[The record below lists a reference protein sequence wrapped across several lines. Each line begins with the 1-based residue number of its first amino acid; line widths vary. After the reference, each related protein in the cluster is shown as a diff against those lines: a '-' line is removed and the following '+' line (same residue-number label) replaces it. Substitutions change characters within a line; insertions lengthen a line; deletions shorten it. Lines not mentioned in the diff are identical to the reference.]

1 MVEFNPRFGK
11 QTIVGVP
18 LTNYSQTVKADP
30 TFGENFLAQLG
41 YTYAPLYGAAEEE
54 LRFGNVKREKMAFEL
69 EELSG
74 YEDHIEYLVRAK
86 NNDHLEYLK
95 SQIDEN
101 RKRRDIIGRSNWYA
115 PSSLI
120 AGVADPLNVM
130 FALPV
135 FGQLGMLVRGG
146 MTMSQ
151 AAKAGLKGG
160 ALYAGASEAIRA
172 PFDQLNTFEE
182 SSINAISAIGL
193 GTGLAIAPNA
203 FRALMPK
210 FQKTSD
216 NLQAMAQGEKR
227 VDVENLGKE
236 VVDGEVSEDLV
247 KTFYTNYLMH
257 LVPSAGKRIAKNGT
271 QLMKD
276 YYERINGHAVL
287 AKEKDLVGLGQ
298 HQSILQRDAFYSV
311 DANKF
316 VNDFQIFY
324 TRAITGDPTRK
335 STTQFMDFNID
346 SAKAR
351 IGQTFGGET
360 PTFDQ
365 FFDQAFR
372 KYIISKDSKNQRL
385 IGALSDDEKIMHTRF
400 KEFFDKYK
408 DDAQSVSLL
417 KDDASL
423 QKEISTLKKALDDLD
438 AEVKTLQSLDDAKG
452 LSPAQRKRL
461 INSDARNFELT
472 KKLRWAEDT
481 LEEGIYNKFI
491 APIYYNKKL
500 LKESAE
506 AREGLTKIFERHL
519 TRNPARVWDDE
530 AQQYTN
536 RLVQNPRQFAEET
549 VSSILEENADSVEF
563 FTNRPGSGKHL
574 KHRVL
579 NIPEYEIVDYIIT
592 GPEVMYSY
600 AQRMGKRIEWARN
613 FGDKN
618 IDDVLEEIEVDM
630 RNKNFDEKKIATLKR
645 DFSEE
650 IRRATGNVI
659 EDPDTLNNQTA
670 QVLRTMAGTTYLH
683 GAGLAAVGD
692 LGVTVIERG
701 FKKIATPFFNAED
714 RKAFF
719 KNAKNAPYMIDN
731 IDLAK
736 ALIQRRMVE
745 DSVKRIQPSG
755 TERVLNL
762 VNQTFYNVPI
772 VGNNLGM
779 LTKYMKIMDGAFRQS
794 ELIDMAVKIKNN
806 TATNFDVQFMSR
818 YGYSI
823 EDAKILAD
831 MPWEK
836 GDSMYY
842 ANTTQWSQK
851 TAKDREVYRRFQTA
865 LDTGVSNVIL
875 HATSFDKPM
884 LVNGVFYMRHRPWMK
899 SVKNPFTGAEFFPI
913 DKRASTKN
921 IGMVRFENQLLGLPF
936 QFMNFGMGAFTR
948 ITGGMF
954 DVARR
959 HRLAGAMA
967 MMFLGY
973 SVLNIRNRNRAYFF
987 EKEPTDLLARTID
1000 QSGILGIYSDIF
1012 YMSLHGMMGAGI
1024 MNDSEYLRGKYKP
1037 DAIDAFVEP
1046 FGASI
1051 GQMTDFGRVVYDY
1064 LNGNENAASKRLS
1077 RNVPWIQLYGLNDD
1091 FKDLLRSRN

>member
-1 MVEFNPRFGK
+1 MTEYKPRPISSGV
-11 QTIVGVP
+11 VGAP
-18 LTNYSQTVKADP
+18 LRSYAETARADP
-30 TFGENFLAQLG
+30 SFGENFIAQLG
-41 YTYAPLYGAAEEE
+41 YTYSPLIGGIEEQ
-54 LRFGNVKREKMAFEL
+54 LRFGNLKREKMSFEL

-86 NNDHLEYLK
+86 NNEHLEFLK
-95 SQIDEN
+95 EQIDEN
-101 RKRRDIIGRSNWYA
+101 RNRRDIISRANWYA

-120 AGVADPLNVM
+120 AGIVDPLNIT

-146 MTMSQ
+146 MTIGQ

-160 ALYAGASEAIRA
+160 AVYAGASEAIRA
-172 PFDQLNTFEE
+172 PFDELNTFEE

-193 GTGLAIAPNA
+193 GTALGVGPKA
-203 FRALMPK
+203 FRAFMPSLK
-210 FQKTSD
+210 KSSD

-227 VDVENLGKE
+227 VNVENLGKE
-236 VVDGEVSEDLV
+236 IKDGEVSEELV
-247 KTFYTNYLMH
+247 QNFFTKYLMH
-257 LVPSAGKRIAKNGT
+257 LVPSAGKRIVKDGT
-271 QLMKD
+271 RLMKE
-276 YYERINGHAVL
+276 YYERINGHALL
-287 AKEKDLVGLGQ
+287 AKEKDLNGLGQ
-298 HQSILQRDAFYSV
+298 HQSILQREAYYNV

-316 VNDFQIFY
+316 VNDFQVFY
-324 TRAITGDPTRK
+324 TRAITGDPSRK
-335 STTQFMDFNID
+335 APSTFMDFNID
-346 SAKAR
+346 SAKSK

-360 PTFDQ
+360 PTFEQ
-365 FFDQAFR
+365 FFNQSFR
-372 KYIISKDSKNQRL
+372 KYILSKDPKNQRL
-385 IGALSDDEKIMHTRF
+385 VGSLTDDEKAMHRSF
-400 KEFFDKYK
+400 KEFFEKYK
-408 DDAQSVSLL
+408 GDAQLVSLL
-417 KDDASL
+417 KDDATL
-423 QKEISTLKKALDDLD
+423 QKEIKLLQKTIDDLD
-438 AEVKTLQSLDDAKG
+438 ARTKTLQGIDDAIG
-452 LSPAQRKRL
+452 LNPKQRKEF
-461 INSDARNFELT
+461 IGQDAKRFELS

-481 LEEGIYNKFI
+481 LEEGVYNKFI

-530 AQQYTN
+530 AQQYTQ

-549 VSSILEENADSVEF
+549 VASILEENADSIEN
-563 FTNRPGSGKHL
+563 FTNKPGSGKHL

-600 AQRMGKRIEWARN
+600 ANRMGKRIEWARN

-618 IDDVLEEIEVDM
+618 IDDVLNEIEVDM
-630 RNKNFDEKKIATLKR
+630 RNKNFDEKKIASLKR

-650 IRRATGNVI
+650 IRRATGNII

-670 QVLRTMAGTTYLH
+670 QILRTMAGTTYLH
-683 GAGLAAVGD
+683 GAGLAAIGD

-701 FKKIATPFFNAED
+701 FKKIGVPFFNAAD

-719 KNAKNAPYMIDN
+719 QNAKNSNYMIDN
-731 IDLAK
+731 IDLAT
-736 ALIQRRMVE
+736 ALTQKRMVE
-745 DSVKRIQPSG
+745 DSVKRIEPSS
-755 TERVLNL
+755 TERVLNII
-762 VNQTFYNVPI
+762 NQTYYNIPI
-772 VGNNLGM
+772 LGNNLG
-779 LTKYMKIMDGAFRQS
+779 LFTKYMKIMDSAFRQS

-806 TATNFDVQFMSR
+806 TATNYDVRFMSR

-836 GDSMYY
+836 GDQMYY
-842 ANTTQWSQK
+842 ANTGAWKKETPQE
-851 TAKDREVYRRFQTA
+851 REVYRRFQTA

-899 SVKNPFTGAEFFPI
+899 GVKNPFTGAEFFPI

-954 DVARR
+954 DNARR

-973 SVLNIRNRNRAYFF
+973 SVLNIRNRNRPYFF

-1000 QSGILGIYSDIF
+1000 QSGLLGVYSDIG
-1012 YMSLHGMMGAGI
+1012 YMALHSMMGAGVI
-1024 MNDSEYLRGKYKP
+1024 NDSEYLRGKYKP

-1046 FGASI
+1046 FGASV
-1051 GQMTDFGRVVYDY
+1051 GQITDFGRVIYDY
-1064 LNGNENAASKRLS
+1064 MNGNENEASRRLS
-1077 RNVPWIQLYGLNDD
+1077 RSVPWITLYGLNDD
-1091 FKDLLRSRN
+1091 FKDLMRSRN

>member
-1 MVEFNPRFGK
+1 MAELNPRFGK

-18 LTNYSQTVKADP
+18 LTNYSQTAKADP

-41 YTYAPLYGAAEEE
+41 YTYAPLYGAVEEE
-54 LRFGNVKREKMAFEL
+54 LRFGNLKREKMAFEL

-74 YEDHIEYLVRAK
+74 YEDHIDYLVRAK
-86 NNDHLEYLK
+86 NNEHLEYLK
-95 SQIDEN
+95 AQIDEN

-120 AGVADPLNVM
+120 AGIVDPLNIT

-146 MTMSQ
+146 MTLGQ

-160 ALYAGASEAIRA
+160 AVYAGASEGIRA
-172 PFDQLNTFEE
+172 PFDELNTFGE
-182 SSINAISAIGL
+182 SSVNAISAIGL
-193 GTGLAIAPNA
+193 GTAIGVAPNA

-210 FQKTSD
+210 FNKTSE

-236 VVDGEVSEDLV
+236 IKDGEVSEDLV
-247 KTFYTNYLMH
+247 KTFYTKYLMH
-257 LVPSAGKRIAKNGT
+257 LVPSAGKRIAKDGT
-271 QLMKD
+271 QLMKN

-287 AKEKDLVGLGQ
+287 AKEKDLMGVGSN
-298 HQSILQRDAFYSV
+298 QSILQREAYYNV

-316 VNDFQIFY
+316 VNDFQEFY
-324 TRAITGDPTRK
+324 TRAITGDPNRK
-335 STTQFMDFNID
+335 APTQFMDFNID

-360 PTFDQ
+360 PTFQQ
-365 FFDQAFR
+365 FFDNAFK
-372 KYIISKDSKNQRL
+372 KYILSKDPKNQRL
-385 IGALSDDEKIMHTRF
+385 VGELTDDEKIMHTKF
-400 KEFFDKYK
+400 KEYFDKYK
-408 DDAQSVSLL
+408 EDAQYVGLL

-423 QKEISTLKKALDDLD
+423 QREIKILKNTLDDLD
-438 AEVKTLQSLDDAKG
+438 KRTKYLQGLDDAKG
-452 LSPAQRKRL
+452 LTQKQRAEL
-461 INSDARNFELT
+461 IGQDAKVFEYT

-500 LKESAE
+500 LKQSAE
-506 AREGLTKIFERHL
+506 AREGLTKIFEVHL

-530 AQQYTN
+530 AQQYTQ

-549 VSSILEENADSVEF
+549 VASILEENADSIEN
-563 FTNRPGSGKHL
+563 FTNKPGSGKHL

-600 AQRMGKRIEWARN
+600 ANRMGKRIEWARN

-618 IDDVLEEIEVDM
+618 IDDVLNEIEVDM
-630 RNKNFDEKKIATLKR
+630 RNKNFDEKKIASLKR

-650 IRRATGNVI
+650 IRRATGNII

-670 QVLRTMAGTTYLH
+670 QILRTISGTTFLH

-701 FKKIATPFFNAED
+701 FKKIGVPFFNAAD

-719 KNAKNAPYMIDN
+719 KNAKNSNYMIDN

-736 ALIQRRMVE
+736 ALIQKRMIE

-755 TERVLNL
+755 TERVLNI
-762 VNQTFYNVPI
+762 VNQTFYNIPI

-779 LTKYMKIMDGAFRQS
+779 LTKYMKMMDGGFRQS

-823 EDAKILAD
+823 DDAKILAD

-836 GDSMYY
+836 GDHMYY

-851 TAKDREVYRRFQTA
+851 TAQDREVYRRFQTA

-973 SVLNIRNRNRAYFF
+973 SVLNIRNRNRSYFF

-1000 QSGILGIYSDIF
+1000 QSGLLGIYSDIF
-1012 YMSLHGMMGAGI
+1012 YMSLHGMMGSGI

-1037 DAIDAFVEP
+1037 DAIDALVEP
-1046 FGASI
+1046 FGASV
-1051 GQMTDFGRVVYDY
+1051 GQMVDFGRVVYDY
-1064 LNGNENAASKRLS
+1064 MNGNDNEASRRLA
-1077 RNVPWIQLYGLNDD
+1077 RNIPWIQLYGMNDD

>member
-11 QTIVGVP
+11 QTIVGAP

-54 LRFGNVKREKMAFEL
+54 LRFGNVKREKMSFEL
-69 EELSG
+69 EELTG
-74 YEDHIEYLVRAK
+74 YEDHIDYLVRAK
-86 NNDHLEYLK
+86 NNEHLEYLK

-115 PSSLI
+115 PSSLV

-146 MTMSQ
+146 MTMGQ

-203 FRALMPK
+203 FRTLMPK

-271 QLMKD
+271 QLMKN

-287 AKEKDLVGLGQ
+287 AKEKDLMGVGSN
-298 HQSILQRDAFYSV
+298 QSILQREGTYSV
-311 DANKF
+311 DANTF
-316 VNDFQIFY
+316 VRDFEVFY
-324 TRAITGDPTRK
+324 TRAITGDPSREAPK
-335 STTQFMDFNID
+335 QFMDFNID

-365 FFDQAFR
+365 FFNQAFR
-372 KYIISKDSKNQRL
+372 KYILSKDPKNRRL
-385 IGALSDDEKIMHTRF
+385 IGSLSDDEKIMHTKF
-400 KEFFDKYK
+400 KEFFETYK
-408 DDAQSVSLL
+408 EDAQSVSLL
-417 KDDASL
+417 KDDVSL
-423 QKEISTLKKALDDLD
+423 QKEISTLKKALADLD
-438 AEVKTLQSLDDAKG
+438 AEVKNLQSLDDAKG
-452 LSPAQRKRL
+452 LSPKQRKRL

-491 APIYYNKKL
+491 APIYYNKKML
-500 LKESAE
+500 LESSE

-530 AQQYTN
+530 AQQYTK
-536 RLVQNPRQFAEET
+536 RLVQNPRQFAEES
-549 VSSILEENADSVEF
+549 VASILEENADSIEF
-563 FTNRPGSGKHL
+563 TTNRPGSGKHL

-630 RNKNFDEKKIATLKR
+630 RNKNFDEEKIATLKR

-650 IRRATGNVI
+650 IRRATGNII
-659 EDPDTLNNQTA
+659 EDPDTLSNQTA

-701 FKKIATPFFNAED
+701 FKKIGVPFFNEKD
-714 RKAFF
+714 RVAFF
-719 KNAKNAPYMIDN
+719 KNAKNAKYMIDN
-731 IDLAK
+731 IDMAT
-736 ALIQRRMVE
+736 ALTHRRLVE
-745 DSVKRIQPSG
+745 DSVKRIQPSS
-755 TERVLNL
+755 TERILNI
-762 VNQTFYNVPI
+762 VNQTYYNIPI
-772 VGNNLGM
+772 IGNNLGVI
-779 LTKYMKIMDGAFRQS
+779 TKWMKMMENGFRSS

-806 TATNFDVQFMSR
+806 TATNYDVQHMSR
-818 YGYSI
+818 YGYGI

-831 MPWEK
+831 MPWQK
-836 GDSMYY
+836 GDDMYY
-842 ANTTQWSQK
+842 ANTEAWKKSTS
-851 TAKDREVYRRFQTA
+851 AEREVYRRFQTA

-899 SVKNPFTGAEFFPI
+899 GVKNPFTGAEFFPI

-1000 QSGILGIYSDIF
+1000 QSGILGVYSDIF

-1051 GQMTDFGRVVYDY
+1051 GQMTDFGRVIYDY
-1064 LNGNENAASKRLS
+1064 MNGNDNEASRRLA
-1077 RNVPWIQLYGLNDD
+1077 RNVPWLQLYGMNDD

>member
-11 QTIVGVP
+11 QTIVGAP

-41 YTYAPLYGAAEEE
+41 YTYAPLYGAVEEE
-54 LRFGNVKREKMAFEL
+54 LRFGNVKREKMSFEL
-69 EELSG
+69 EELTG
-74 YEDHIEYLVRAK
+74 YEDHIDYLVRAK
-86 NNDHLEYLK
+86 NNEHLEYLK

-115 PSSLI
+115 PSSLV

-130 FALPV
+130 FALPI

-316 VNDFQIFY
+316 VNDFQLFY

-365 FFDQAFR
+365 FFDQAFK
-372 KYIISKDSKNQRL
+372 KYILSKDPKNQRL

-452 LSPAQRKRL
+452 LTPAQRKRL

-530 AQQYTN
+530 AQQYTK

-973 SVLNIRNRNRAYFF
+973 SVLNIRNRNRSYFF

-1064 LNGNENAASKRLS
+1064 LNGNENAASKRLA

>member
-18 LTNYSQTVKADP
+18 LTNYSQTAKADP

-41 YTYAPLYGAAEEE
+41 YTYAPLYGAVEEE
-54 LRFGNVKREKMAFEL
+54 LRFGNLKREKTGFEL

-74 YEDHIEYLVRAK
+74 YEDHIDYLVRAK
-86 NNDHLEYLK
+86 NNEHLEYLK
-95 SQIDEN
+95 AQIDEN
-101 RKRRDIIGRSNWYA
+101 RKRRDVIGRSNWYA

-120 AGVADPLNVM
+120 AGIVDPLNIT

-146 MTMSQ
+146 MTIGQ

-160 ALYAGASEAIRA
+160 AVYAGASEAVRA
-172 PFDQLNTFEE
+172 PFDELNTFGE

-193 GTGLAIAPNA
+193 GTALGVAPNA
-203 FRALMPK
+203 FRALMPNLRK
-210 FQKTSD
+210 SSD

-236 VVDGEVSEDLV
+236 IKDGEVSEDLV
-247 KTFYTNYLMH
+247 KTFYTKYLMH

-271 QLMKD
+271 QLMKN
-276 YYERINGHAVL
+276 YYDRINGHAVL
-287 AKEKDLVGLGQ
+287 AKEKDLMGVGSN
-298 HQSILQRDAFYSV
+298 QSILQREGSYTV
-311 DANKF
+311 DANTF
-316 VNDFQIFY
+316 VNDFKVFY
-324 TRAITGDPTRK
+324 TRAITGDPDRK
-335 STTQFMDFNID
+335 APTQFMDFNID

-360 PTFDQ
+360 PTFEE
-365 FFDQAFR
+365 FFSQSFK
-372 KYIISKDSKNQRL
+372 KYVLSKDPKNQRL
-385 IGALSDDEKIMHTRF
+385 VKNLTDDEKQMHTKF
-400 KEFFDKYK
+400 KEYFDIFKEN
-408 DDAQSVSLL
+408 AQSVSLL
-417 KDDASL
+417 KDTASL
-423 QKEISTLKKALDDLD
+423 QKEIKILKNSLNDL
-438 AEVKTLQSLDDAKG
+438 ETRTKYLQGLDDAKG
-452 LSPAQRKRL
+452 LTAKQRTEL
-461 INSDARNFELT
+461 VGQDAKQFEVT

-491 APIYYNKKL
+491 VPIYYNKKL
-500 LKESAE
+500 LKTDEN

-530 AQQYTN
+530 AQQYTQ

-549 VSSILEENADSVEF
+549 VASILEENADSIENF
-563 FTNRPGSGKHL
+563 INKPGSGKHL

-579 NIPEYEIVDYIIT
+579 NIPEYEIIDYIIT

-600 AQRMGKRIEWARN
+600 SNRMGKRIEWARN

-618 IDDVLEEIEVDM
+618 IDDVLNEIEVDM
-630 RNKNFDEKKIATLKR
+630 RNKNFSEKKIASLKR

-650 IRRATGNVI
+650 IRRATGQVI
-659 EDPDTLNNQTA
+659 DDPDTLNNQTA
-670 QVLRTMAGTTYLH
+670 QILRTMSGTTFLH

-692 LGVTVIERG
+692 LGVTIIERG
-701 FKKIATPFFNAED
+701 FKQLGVPIVNQRDRAMFKANAAD
-714 RKAFF
+714 
-719 KNAKNAPYMIDN
+719 AKYMIDN
-731 IDLAK
+731 IDLST
-736 ALIQRRMVE
+736 ALMKNRMIE

-755 TERVLNL
+755 TERVLNI
-762 VNQTFYNVPI
+762 VNQTFYNIPI

-779 LTKYMKIMDGAFRQS
+779 LTKYMKIMDGGFRAS
-794 ELIDMAVKIKNN
+794 ELIKYAVKIKNN

-823 EDAKILAD
+823 DDAKILAD

-842 ANTTQWSQK
+842 ANTGAWKKSTP
-851 TAKDREVYRRFQTA
+851 AEREILRRFQTA

-899 SVKNPFTGAEFFPI
+899 GVKNPFTGAEFFPI

-921 IGMVRFENQLLGLPF
+921 IGYVRFENQLLGLPF

-973 SVLNIRNRNRAYFF
+973 SVLHIRNRNRAYFF

-1000 QSGILGIYSDIF
+1000 QSGILGVYSDIF
-1012 YMSLHGMMGAGI
+1012 YMSLHGMMGSGI

-1037 DAIDAFVEP
+1037 DAIDALVEP

-1051 GQMTDFGRVVYDY
+1051 GQMTDFGRVIYDY
-1064 LNGNENAASKRLS
+1064 MNGNDNEASRRLA
-1077 RNVPWIQLYGLNDD
+1077 RNIPWLQLYGMNDD